1 MANERFPSTKWQMR
15 IELALTPPFP
25 IIQIFSV
32 TQLPHKPAVTRNHV
46 KNHETVR
53 GSGEII
59 YFIVD

>member
-1 MANERFPSTKWQMR
+1 MR